1 MAIKDKYK
9 EFELLVTQTINL
21 VKEKDQE
28 IAALKE
34 ENDKEILALSAR
46 IKLLE
51 SENRVNK
58 SAQKTVD
65 ALTEWKDVTTSLLKK
80 LYIKIDK
87 EIMRIESQ
95 VATPKVDK

>member
-1 MAIKDKYK
+1 MDNRDKYK
-9 EFELLVTQTINL
+9 KLELLVDQL
-21 VKEKDQE
+21 LARMSEKEKE
-28 IAALKE
+28 I
-34 ENDKEILALSAR
+34 IALSAK

-58 SAQKTVD
+58 STQETVN
-65 ALTEWKDVTTSLLKK
+65 ALMEWKEVTTLLLKR
-80 LYIKIDK
+80 LYLKIDK